1 MNTNNPI
8 RITFAAVALMAALT
22 TGVRAADVPQVHVK
36 FADLNINTPAGAAA
50 LYHRIRVAADQV
62 CALPVTGD
70 LAFRA
75 KTQACTDRAVAN
87 AVATVNNPTLTGL
100 YDLNTGK
107 AQASRFAEVR

>member
-50 LYHRIRVAADQV
+50 LYQRIRVAADQV
-62 CALPVTGD
+62 CAYPGTHD
-70 LAFRA
+70 LAVLA
-75 KTQACTDRAVAN
+75 KEKACTNQAVAH
-87 AVATVNNPTLTGL
+87 AVATVNNPTLTGI
-100 YDLNTGK
+100 YDVKTGQP
-107 AQASRFAEVR
+107 QATRFAAVR